1 MSQPQEHVPAYGE
14 VDLTT
19 CESEPIHVPGAIQP
33 HGFLL
38 GLERPSHR
46 VVVASQNAAALL
58 GRAPGSVLGADLAD
72 LLGDDVAG
80 RVRTALEDDTR
91 DEALHARLVLD
102 GDEVDVDVVVHLS
115 GERLVVE
122 VERPPAWRVRQP
134 GLLPR
139 HPRCRRAAGGHD
151 RRRRVVPR
159 LAREVRGV
167 LGFDRV
173 MVYRFDAQ
181 WNGEVVAEDH
191 RAGLEPFFGLRYPA
205 SDIPA
210 QARRLY
216 TLNWTRLIADVDY
229 RPVRLEPL
237 VDPGTGA
244 RWTCRTRCCA
254 ASRRSTSSTCTTWA
268 SPPRCRSRSSSTAG
282 CGGSSPATTTPART
296 APGTT
301 PGRRRSS
308 WGRRRPS
315 SSGNERARASAT
327 RRWRPRNS
335 CPTSWP
341 GSRGRAGTR

>member
-1 MSQPQEHVPAYGE
+1 M
-14 VDLTT
+14 
-19 CESEPIHVPGAIQP
+19 
-33 HGFLL
+33 
-38 GLERPSHR
+38 
-46 VVVASQNAAALL
+46 
-58 GRAPGSVLGADLAD
+58 
-72 LLGDDVAG
+72 
-80 RVRTALEDDTR
+80 
-91 DEALHARLVLD
+91 
-102 GDEVDVDVVVHLS
+102 
-115 GERLVVE
+115 E
-122 VERPPAWRVRQP
+122 VERAPAWRVPSARSP
-134 GLLPR
+134 TAP
-139 HPRCRRAAGGHD
+139 PACRRAAGGHD
-151 RRRRVVPR
+151 RRRRVVPP
-159 LAREVRGV
+159 AGREVRGV

-191 RAGLEPFFGLRYPA
+191 RRGLEPFFGLRYPA

-237 VDPGTGA
+237 VSTPHRCP

-254 ASRRSTSSTCTTWA
+254 ASRRSTSSTCNNMGVTA
-268 SPPRCRSRSSSTAG
+268 SMSISLIVDGRFVGLVACHHYSGPHR
-282 CGGSSPATTTPART
+282 
-296 APGTT
+296 PGYDA
-301 PGRRRSS
+301 GRRRSS

-341 GSRGRAGTR
+341 GSRQGRTR